1 MTPWT
6 ATAQEKKK
14 KAGSRTGSVC
24 PWEGGV
30 KRKGAHTWGAPALIS
45 GRARGLQQLGGGRS
59 RGRNRERPSQVSTA
73 AALPSPRAHQGWVG
87 RSPSTMG
94 TEGHS
99 GPVKGEGGE
108 SQHPYSWRTPA
119 GQRHSNPTVTR
130 EGLSD
135 APVVSCGL
143 VLQNG
148 SADSRLAW

>member
-1 MTPWT
+1 MDCNSPGK
-6 ATAQEKKK
+6 KKK

-30 KRKGAHTWGAPALIS
+30 KRKGAHTSGSAGTDQWESEGASAA
-45 GRARGLQQLGGGRS
+45 GRRAQPRAELREARTGQHSRCTSQPQSPPGLGGEKPEHHGH
-59 RGRNRERPSQVSTA
+59 RGP
-73 AALPSPRAHQGWVG
+73 
-87 RSPSTMG
+87 
-94 TEGHS
+94 S